1 MLETPP
7 LVLRLIS
14 EALDKDVFHYTTEKV
29 TEADL
34 PHPHIRVLQ
43 NGTPSTL
50 SHHLVSHPDALVASV
65 VERDADVTAAARA
78 LVLARFGL
86 RGTSPYAPD
95 IVLVNE
101 WVKKEFLVAVTQ
113 SCVSLAEAGGV
124 GSAKRG
130 AGQGLLDELVK
141 AGSASVVSAG
151 KDGVVLDIENRC
163 VIIGLAERVWLLT
176 ASIESRSC

>member
-14 EALDKDVFHYTTEKV
+14 EALDNDIFHFTTDTV

-34 PHPHIRVLQ
+34 SHTHIRVLQ
-43 NGTPSTL
+43 NGTPFPL
-50 SHHLVSHPDALVASV
+50 SCHLASHPDALVAAV
-65 VERDADVTAAARA
+65 VERDADIAAAAKA
-78 LVLARFGL
+78 LALARFGL
-86 RGTSPYAPD
+86 RGASPYAPD

-130 AGQGLLDELVK
+130 VGQGLLDDVVRE
-141 AGSASVVSAG
+141 GSASVVSAG
-151 KDGVVLDIENRC
+151 KDGVVLDVENRW
-163 VIIGLAERVWLLT
+163 VPFYTEAKMVQLLT
-176 ASIESRSC
+176 RE